1 MKKIAILTAAV
12 VAIAFSS
19 LVTGHASLVTSEMS
33 YVDQS
38 DLKGKIPD
46 RDLISALDDNG
57 DGSIDTDVWAQIQ
70 VDVQT
75 YIDGTLG
82 QRYVVPFVD
91 PLPPVIKLAAVQLA
105 LEQIYSRRTMA
116 DEKAPF
122 VLQANAQRSKL
133 AAIAAG
139 SQPLTPDTHRAKP
152 TGVVIT
158 DSAKTQ
164 PRSGRPNI

>member
-1 MKKIAILTAAV
+1 MKRTLFVLAAIMMA
-12 VAIAFSS
+12 
-19 LVTGHASLVTSEMS
+19 
-33 YVDQS
+33 YVNQS
-38 DLKGKIPD
+38 DLKGKISE

-57 DGSIDTDVWAQIQ
+57 DGAVDTDVWAQIQ

-82 QRYVVPFVD
+82 QRFSVPFVD
-91 PLPPVIKLAAVQLA
+91 PIPPVIKLAATTFA

-116 DEKAPF
+116 DDKAPF

-139 SQPLTPDTHRAKP
+139 TQPLTPDSHRAKA

-164 PRSGRPNI
+164 PRSGRSNI